1 MLGNDVS
8 YLYSNDFLALSL
20 SNKKELNTKL
30 LPSFECRSVRPHACR
45 LPTQTLETG
54 HRTEHIILF
63 RDETIVRDKQRRKK
77 QVASQQEKHQL
88 FEGNLYRTI
97 QESLNE
103 QSTLEHHLTKLQL
116 CEKDFHTK
124 INNVSTNSL
133 TNLFLMDKQKS
144 SALLDQY
151 SADFDHFSLPI
162 TNILKF
168 NNNMDDD
175 MPNS

>member
-77 QVASQQEKHQL
+77 NK
-88 FEGNLYRTI
+88 TI